1 MANGR
6 LRTVYDPDTGHWL
19 YPEEV
24 DTTQFDL
31 VPADQVEAENADFG
45 GAEPVAELPEVDEA
59 AGAPSYLGNRFKRG
73 LGSGITGI
81 ANLIKEAEEYL
92 GSPTSVGDW
101 AIEHQR
107 PYMEEREQV
116 IQEAD
121 PNWIEE
127 QAGHVLEG
135 GGAMLPA
142 LAGGGPIGFSS
153 LVTAQ
158 NFGNRLDRYRNDP
171 TVAPGDAEKAAIAG
185 VPADFALGLLPA
197 APAYNRAL
205 SGADRAIL
213 TGLGGEIQGGGGV
226 VNDLLTRYMAKRG
239 TPSVEQIQTDIQ
251 GVTPEDLESLRNEVL
266 QGMGTGGATGLLAG
280 AAASPRG
287 VRAPTTEQAPIDYE
301 YYTNRT
307 SPPPESAEVIPSG
320 NLLAEGP
327 DQIRVEKRPVELPE
341 GVPTGRVLSEGDSQI
356 VVQKTVKPES
366 LPVVQKPLKL
376 DKVIHGESFPKVQE
390 YVAKETG
397 NDPGALQGLA
407 NYYKRRVGVE
417 VEKPLGLPEPDFM
430 TGDNFTMADAP
441 APKVLPANRT
451 EFRPDDSINT
461 VKPELKVAR
470 EPGTMIEG
478 SPIVKLAVKDLTLS
492 KDVPNFK
499 RGASKDG
506 VVEPLKG
513 EFDSRG
519 VAPIAVWQRV
529 DGSQEV
535 ISGRHRL
542 DLAKR
547 SKKEKIDAQV
557 FREMDGFSRE
567 DAMILDAEMNIR
579 DEQGSVA
586 DYANFF
592 RARQIDPA
600 TAERRG
606 LLSRSKG
613 IQGFSIAA
621 NLSDGVYSLHQSGR
635 ISDSQAFA
643 IAESAPGNEAL
654 QNFGVRRAL
663 ENATPDQIAASMKVF
678 EKLNSGELALPPPEQ
693 TDMFGGG
700 ADPIQVL
707 ADKIGN
713 KIAERKKLLKEDLLS
728 LASAKRPELAAK
740 GGAIKVNSKKTAAR
754 KTQAQK
760 DLEQWERATT
770 NPELMAK
777 LRDEVVAESRPTIK
791 DRLLSEGG
799 SVVHPFN
806 DLRNWLDSFKDFKD
820 APKEY
825 KFFSNSL
832 RRRFYTQ
839 GSIARRFP
847 QFMPTY
853 EAGNRFFG
861 DTNEIAYNHSKVLAP
876 YTAIPNKSKLNA
888 ALIHAR
894 KQGESFEPTPE
905 NLAALGLDERDM
917 QGFMA
922 VRKWADSMLDSL
934 KQEALID
941 AEAKDVPAIQERFE
955 SLKRKNYVPF
965 SRFGDNYLSI
975 QTPDGQLVEYLMA
988 DTPGEL
994 VEAKRI
1000 AESQGMKTSFGKV
1013 LKNIKSE
1020 YLDISPE
1027 ILAVMDDVDA
1037 GIPIEGFKKH
1047 FEQADLVPGFSMDLE
1062 RSISDYT
1069 MSAARYISGKRL
1081 NRALKAELPNL
1092 ASVELSPVRKHVEDY
1107 IKFLKTPT
1115 PKQAQMHRFFSMFYL
1130 ANNVKTVAV
1139 NLTSTA
1145 TVLPAILA
1153 KYTSGIKLR
1162 PEVYIS
1168 KGLAK
1173 GSEYLLSAVRGS
1185 DHFAKKYPKIA
1196 AEIEHLKARGLV
1208 SAQEVTEL
1216 AQRGRGGKGSY
1227 DKALFALNIVSEN
1240 ANRVIAAIAGYEAY
1254 PEAAKGL
1261 ARRGLPVPPLRQFV
1275 EQVVTE
1281 ANFNYT
1287 KADRPEFARGAIGSS
1302 LYIFKQWPVNYWRIV
1317 IGAMQRQELG
1327 TLARLV
1333 ASMGALG
1340 GVGAIPLVGT
1350 FLKSA
1355 ESAGIDWKKEL
1366 RDALETRGVDPK
1378 VASDVIYGPATRL
1391 GAPVITGS
1399 LDVGGLAPGVEE
1411 GLLPSMMRGALG
1423 VLPDPAQRIGKAA
1436 WLYNE
1441 MDAPYRAVEAM
1452 MPETVKSLMMAYRM
1466 KKEGLRS
1473 PNMSTILKDPT
1484 DSEIAMRGMGFTT
1497 RRVAEAYEANN
1508 TKHILDKNARNKG
1521 NIDFKIG
1528 KALYEGD
1535 REKARSLFKEAQEKG
1550 LEVNLKQ
1557 VAKVMKRPKGTE
1569 IENYKSLPTKARGD
1583 YLKVLK
1589 RQKELQ

>member
-6 LRTVYDPDTGHWL
+6 LRTVYDPETGHWF

-24 DTTQFDL
+24 DTNQFEL
-31 VPADQVEAENADFG
+31 VPADQAEAEVSFEDS
-45 GAEPVAELPEVDEA
+45 EPEPEPEL
-59 AGAPSYLGNRFKRG
+59 GTGSYLGNRFKRG

-81 ANLIKEAEEYL
+81 ATLIKEAEEYL

-107 PYMEEREQV
+107 PYQEEREQV
-116 IQEAD
+116 IQAAD

-135 GGAMLPA
+135 GGAMIPA
-142 LAGGGPIGFSS
+142 LAGGGPVGFS
-153 LVTAQ
+153 AIAAGQ

-171 TVAPGDAEKAAIAG
+171 DVAPGEAEKAAISG

-197 APAYNRAL
+197 SPAYNRTL
-205 SGADRAIL
+205 STADRAIL
-213 TGLGGEIQGGGGV
+213 TGLGGEVQGGGGV
-226 VNDLLTRYMAKRG
+226 VNDLLTRYMAKRELP
-239 TPSVEQIQTDIQ
+239 T
-251 GVTPEDLESLRNEVL
+251 LEEAESEIL
-266 QGMGTGGATGLLAG
+266 QGMGTGGATGILAG
-280 AAASPRG
+280 TAASPR
-287 VRAPTTEQAPIDYE
+287 APRMEQAPIDYE
-301 YYTNRT
+301 YYSNRT
-307 SPPPESAEVIPSG
+307 NPPPESSEVIPSG
-320 NLLAEGP
+320 NLLDVPEP
-327 DQIRVEKRPVELPE
+327 QIK
-341 GVPTGRVLSEGDSQI
+341 
-356 VVQKTVKPES
+356 VQKKVDPET

-376 DKVIHGESFPKVQE
+376 EKILHGESFPEIQKSISK
-390 YVAKETG
+390 ATG
-397 NDPGALQGLA
+397 NDTGALQGLA
-407 NYYKRRVGVE
+407 NYYKRRIGTE
-417 VEKPLGLPEPDFM
+417 AEAPLGLPEPDFM

-441 APKVLPANRT
+441 APDVLPANRT

-461 VKPELKVAR
+461 VKPELKAVR
-470 EPGTMIEG
+470 DPGTFVEDV
-478 SPIVKLAVKDLTLS
+478 PIVKLPVKDLTLS
-492 KDVPNFK
+492 KEVPNFK
-499 RGASKDG
+499 RNANKEG

-513 EFDSRG
+513 DFDSRG
-519 VAPIAVWQRV
+519 VAPIAVWERI
-529 DGSQEV
+529 DGSREV

-547 SKKEKIDAQV
+547 SKKESIDTQV
-557 FREMDGFSRE
+557 FREIDGFTKE

-586 DYANFF
+586 DYANYF
-592 RARQIDPA
+592 RSRQIDPA

-613 IQGFSIAA
+613 VQGFSIAQ
-621 NLSDGVYSLHQSGR
+621 NLADGVYSLHQSGR
-635 ISDSQAFA
+635 ISDAQAFA

-663 ENATPDQIAASMKVF
+663 EKATPDQIAASMKVF
-678 EKLNSGELALPPPEQ
+678 EKLNTGELALPPPEQ

-713 KIAERKKLLKEDLLS
+713 KIAERKQLLKEDLLS
-728 LASAKRPELAAK
+728 LASSKRPELAAK
-740 GGAIKVNSKKTAAR
+740 GGAIKVNAKKTAAR

-760 DLEQWERATT
+760 ELEQWERATT

-777 LRDEVVAESRPTIK
+777 LRDEVVAESRPSIK
-791 DRLLSEGG
+791 DRLLSESG
-799 SVVHPFN
+799 SVIHPFN
-806 DLRNWLDSFKDFKD
+806 DLKTWIDSLSPKDFKD

-825 KFFSNSL
+825 KFFHNSL
-832 RRRFYTQ
+832 RKRFYPM

-861 DTNEIAYNHSKVLAP
+861 DTNEIAFNHSKILAP
-876 YTAIPNKSKLNA
+876 YTAVPNKAKLNA

-894 KQGESFEPTPE
+894 KQGEAFQPTPE
-905 NLAALGLDERDM
+905 NLAALGLDQRDA

-934 KQEALID
+934 KQEALVD
-941 AEAKDVPAIQERFE
+941 AEAHEVPAIQERFD

-965 SRFGDNYLSI
+965 SRFGDNYLAI
-975 QTPDGQLVEYLMA
+975 HAPDGTLVEYLMA

-1000 AESQGMKTSFGKV
+1000 AEAQGMKTSFGKV
-1013 LKNIKSE
+1013 LKNVKSE

-1027 ILAVMDDVDA
+1027 ILAVSNDA
-1037 GIPIEGFKKH
+1037 DSGIPIEGFKKH
-1047 FEQADLVPGFSMDLE
+1047 FEQADLVPGFSMDIE
-1062 RSISDYT
+1062 RNISDYT

-1115 PKQAQMHRFFSMFYL
+1115 PKQGQIHRLFSMFYL
-1130 ANNVKTVAV
+1130 ANNVKTVFV

-1145 TVLPAILA
+1145 TVLDPILA
-1153 KYTSGIKLR
+1153 KYTSGAKLR
-1162 PEVYIS
+1162 PEVYVS

-1173 GSEYLLSAVRGS
+1173 GSEYLMSAVRGS

-1196 AEIEHLKARGLV
+1196 AELEHLKARGLI
-1208 SAQEVTEL
+1208 SAQEVGEL

-1240 ANRVIAAIAGYEAY
+1240 ANRIISAIAGYEAY

-1275 EQVVTE
+1275 EQIVTE

-1287 KADRPEFARGAIGSS
+1287 KADRPEFARGTVGSM

-1333 ASMGALG
+1333 ATMGALG

-1350 FLKSA
+1350 ILKSA

-1366 RDALETRGVDPK
+1366 RDALESRGVEPE
-1378 VASDVIYGPATRL
+1378 VASDAIYGPLSRY

-1399 LDVGGLAPGVEE
+1399 LDVGGLAPGMEE
-1411 GLLPSMMRGALG
+1411 GLLPSALRGVLG
-1423 VLPDPAQRIGKAA
+1423 VAPDPIQRIGKAS
-1436 WLYNE
+1436 WLAGE

-1452 MPETVKSLMMAYRM
+1452 MPETIKSLMVAYRM

-1473 PNMSTILKDPT
+1473 PNMSTVLKDPT
-1484 DSEIAMRGMGFTT
+1484 DAEIAMRGMGFTT
-1497 RRVAEAYEANN
+1497 RRVAEAYEASN

-1535 REKARSLFKEAQEKG
+1535 KEKARTLLAEADEKG
-1550 LEVNLKQ
+1550 IQVNFNQ
-1557 VAKVMKRPKGTE
+1557 VLKVMKRPEGTE
-1569 IENYKSLPTKARGD
+1569 IENYKSLPKKARGD

-1589 RQKELQ
+1589 RQRELSQ